1 MEANHRLF
9 LQSKMQYDNDNTVVS
24 GPATGPACGEKTYPM
39 LSASHG
45 ESQNQRSDSWPKQ
58 GKQPFN
64 GQFSPPKPRMEGK
77 TAAKVLDRYNRAG
90 SSQNRAPESVT
101 TGGFMEHPSSGPPS
115 LSNVKVVFPVQKSA
129 GPARGESSDQISS
142 SPSPI
147 STASNFS
154 DDFILNDSGKSKK
167 KNAKVKARKVKAAGI
182 KRGAAKETDAVK
194 KVAVEEIAKNERDS
208 ADARAARIKRRS
220 SGKIEAGAEAAVKG
234 QSMMIEG

>member
-1 MEANHRLF
+1 MEANHQLF
-9 LQSKMQYDNDNTVVS
+9 LQSQKQHGNDNTVVS
-24 GPATGPACGEKTYPM
+24 GPATGPARGKKTYPM

-45 ESQNQRSDSWPKQ
+45 EPQNQRSDSWPRRE
-58 GKQPFN
+58 KQPFN

-77 TAAKVLDRYNRAG
+77 TAAKVLDRYTRAG
-90 SSQNRAPESVT
+90 SSQNRAPESAT
-101 TGGFMEHPSSGPPS
+101 TGGSMEHPLSGPTS
-115 LSNVKVVFPVQKSA
+115 LSSVKVVLPVQKSA
-129 GPARGESSDQISS
+129 GPARRESCDQISS

-167 KNAKVKARKVKAAGI
+167 KNIKVKARKVEAAGI
-182 KRGAAKETDAVK
+182 KHGAAKETDAVK
-194 KVAVEEIAKNERDS
+194 KVPIEEIAKNEQDS

-220 SGKIEAGAEAAVKG
+220 SGKIAAEAEAAVEG